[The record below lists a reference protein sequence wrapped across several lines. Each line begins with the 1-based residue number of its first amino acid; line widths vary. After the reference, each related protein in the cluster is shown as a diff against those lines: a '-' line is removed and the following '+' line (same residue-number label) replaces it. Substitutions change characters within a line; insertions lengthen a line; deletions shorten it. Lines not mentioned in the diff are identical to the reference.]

1 MEPFTELMK
10 ELESKKFTL
19 TGELEPEKVTDLTE
33 VIKEANALKGYVT
46 ACNVTDNPQSFT
58 YMSSLV
64 CSHVVQEKSGMETVY
79 QLTCRDR
86 NRMALFSDLLGA
98 AALNV
103 KNVLALTGD
112 HTSLGDMP
120 GSKPV
125 FDLDSSQLVYMMKK
139 MMNEGVD
146 LNGKKITPPPKYYV
160 GVAANPNSDPL
171 EPEILKLGKKER
183 AGADFVQT
191 QVVFDIETVENFLD
205 AASNVSI
212 PILIGVFPLKSFG
225 VADFFDKYVSGV
237 SVPKELLDEFRE
249 VKTGVEDKSEQ
260 RKRYDEINEDYFTA
274 FIKEIKKTS
283 AAGCHIMAVNYVDM
297 IKTLVENV
305 RA

>member
-1 MEPFTELMK
+1 MKPFTDLMK
-10 ELESKKFTL
+10 ELRSKRFTF
-19 TGELEPEKVTDLTE
+19 TGELEPEKVTDLTG
-33 VIKEANALKGYVT
+33 VIDEAKALKGYVT
-46 ACNVTDNPQSFT
+46 ACNVTDNPQSFA

-64 CSHVVQEKSGMETVY
+64 CSHLVQEKAGMEAVY

-86 NRMALFSDLLGA
+86 NRMGLFSDLLGA
-98 AALNV
+98 AALGV

-139 MMNEGVD
+139 MVNKGVD
-146 LNGKKITPPPKYYV
+146 LNGKKITPPPKYYI

-171 EPEILKLGKKER
+171 EPEILKLEKKENV
-183 AGADFVQT
+183 GADFVQT
-191 QVVFDIETVENFLD
+191 QVVFDIETVEKFLD
-205 AASNVSI
+205 AANNVTI

-225 VADFFDKYVSGV
+225 VADFFDKFVPGV
-237 SVPKELLDEFRE
+237 SVPKGLLEEFRE
-249 VKTGVEDKSEQ
+249 VKTEVKDKEEQ
-260 RKRYDEINEDYFTA
+260 RKRYDEINEGYFTR

-283 AAGCHIMAVNYVDM
+283 AAGCHVMAVNYVDM
-297 IKTLVENV
+297 IKTLIKNV
-305 RA
+305 R

>member
-58 YMSSLV
+58 YMSSLA
-64 CSHVVQEKSGMETVY
+64 CSHLVQEKSGMEAVY
-79 QLTCRDR
+79 QLTCRGR

-120 GSKPV
+120 ESKPV
-125 FDLDSSQLVYMMKK
+125 FDLDSTQLTYMMKK

-171 EPEILKLGKKER
+171 EPEILKLKKKER

-191 QVVFDIETVENFLD
+191 QVVFDIETVEEFLD
-205 AASNVSI
+205 ATSNVSI

-249 VKTGVEDKSEQ
+249 VKAGVEDKGEQ
-260 RKRYDEINEDYFTA
+260 RKRYDEINERYFTA

-297 IKTLVENV
+297 IKTLVKNV